1 MVPFGFIAR
10 IFAGTEYLP
19 MEPYSISNTI
29 AISQRRKGGK
39 SRQKEGGM
47 PDRLGIPPSMQT
59 HVLYAVT

>member
-10 IFAGTEYLP
+10 IFTGTEYLP

-29 AISQRRKGGK
+29 AISQRRKGRK
-39 SRQKEGGM
+39 PRQEEGGM
-47 PDRLGIPPSMQT
+47 PGKWGIPLSMQT